1 MPPDA
6 RLEDARH
13 LQALHD
19 PSPRLDLTPRHVLQ
33 QPPTLTRAV
42 RVVRAARSLGVAALV
57 HLGFAAAFVYLLSFR
72 DTLPPREVELP
83 VEIVTM
89 PAETP
94 KPALPKGDARESGGP
109 KGSGSRDDAKGTAKG
124 DASKADASKADVPKA
139 DVPKADA
146 SKADAARPSPTQA
159 LQQALAAPVA
169 PDAHPP
175 APPRAQPIAPDPPK
189 TAAPERPQAAP
200 PSPAPPPTSGN
211 PAGGTAGPK
220 LVEAPPE
227 PTRAATDTKPDKPA
241 NLEPDLKQV
250 DEATHEARPAEVP
263 RTLSTTDA
271 KAAFA
276 VPAPLPPKP
285 NPVAKLTAP
294 VPTRTPSATDK
305 LAAALP
311 MDLAAMPLSF
321 RNVLSGNGAQVS
333 AAYKGLV
340 YGRFNR
346 DIAEQAQRQHLKGQV
361 IVAFSIG
368 DTGEIVDLSVVQSS
382 GNAALD
388 ALGLEMIR
396 SAAPFPPPPPE
407 AQRSF
412 TPAFSFGP

>member
-19 PSPRLDLTPRHVLQ
+19 PSPRLDLTPHHILQ
-33 QPPTLTRAV
+33 QPPILSRAA
-42 RVVRAARSLGVAALV
+42 RVVRAARSLGAAALV
-57 HLGFAAAFVYLLSFR
+57 HLGFAAAFVFLLSFR
-72 DTLPPREVELP
+72 DAVPPREVELP
-83 VEIVTM
+83 VEIVTL
-89 PAETP
+89 PPETP
-94 KPALPKGDARESGGP
+94 KPAPPKGDARESGGP
-109 KGSGSRDDAKGTAKG
+109 KGSGSRSDAKG
-124 DASKADASKADVPKA
+124 DATKADATRSDG
-139 DVPKADA
+139 
-146 SKADAARPSPTQA
+146 ARPSPTQA
-159 LQQALAAPVA
+159 LQQALATPVA
-169 PDAHPP
+169 PDPHPP
-175 APPRAQPIAPDPPK
+175 APPRVQPVAPEPAKTPAPD
-189 TAAPERPQAAP
+189 RPQAAKP
-200 PSPAPPPTSGN
+200 APDRLQAAKPAPAPPPASGS
-211 PAGGTAGPK
+211 PAGATAGPK

-250 DEATHEARPAEVP
+250 DEATHEARPAEAP
-263 RTLSTTDA
+263 RTLATSDA

-276 VPAPLPPKP
+276 VPAPLPPRP
-285 NPVAKLTAP
+285 DPVAKPAAP

-311 MDLAAMPLSF
+311 MDLGAMPLSF

>member
-19 PSPRLDLTPRHVLQ
+19 PSPRLDLTPRHILQ
-33 QPPTLTRAV
+33 QPPFLSWAERL
-42 RVVRAARSLGVAALV
+42 RRGARSLAAAALV
-57 HLGFAAAFVYLLSFR
+57 HAGFAAAFVYLLSFR
-72 DTLPPREVELP
+72 DAIPPREVELP
-83 VEIVTM
+83 IEIVTL
-89 PAETP
+89 PAEPP
-94 KPALPKGDARESGGP
+94 KPAPPKGDARESGGP
-109 KGSGSRDDAKGTAKG
+109 QGSGSKGEAKDEG
-124 DASKADASKADVPKA
+124 
-139 DVPKADA
+139 KADA

-159 LQQALAAPVA
+159 LRQALAAPVA
-169 PDAHPP
+169 PDPHPP
-175 APPRAQPIAPDPPK
+175 APPRVQPIAPDPPK
-189 TAAPERPQAAP
+189 TTAPERAKEAK
-200 PSPAPPPTSGN
+200 PSPAPPPASQAA
-211 PAGGTAGPK
+211 AGGTAGPK
-220 LVEAPPE
+220 LVEAPPA

-250 DEATHEARPAEVP
+250 DAATHEARPADVP
-263 RTLSTTDA
+263 RTLATSDP

-285 NPVAKLTAP
+285 NPVETPAAPIPAK
-294 VPTRTPSATDK
+294 TPSATDK

-311 MDLAAMPLSF
+311 MDLGAMPLSF

-361 IVAFSIG
+361 IVAFTIG
-368 DTGEIVDLSVVQSS
+368 DTGEIVDLSVVESS

>member
-19 PSPRLDLTPRHVLQ
+19 PSPRLDLTPRHILQ

-42 RVVRAARSLGVAALV
+42 RVVRAMRSLGVAALV

-72 DTLPPREVELP
+72 DAVPPREVELP
-83 VEIVTM
+83 VEIVTL
-89 PAETP
+89 PAEPP
-94 KPALPKGDARESGGP
+94 KPAPPKGDARESGGP
-109 KGSGSRDDAKGTAKG
+109 KGSGSKG
-124 DASKADASKADVPKA
+124 DAKDEGKADAR
-139 DVPKADA
+139 PKADA
-146 SKADAARPSPTQA
+146 SKADAARPSPTEA
-159 LQQALAAPVA
+159 LQQAVAAPVA
-169 PDAHPP
+169 PDPHPP
-175 APPRAQPIAPDPPK
+175 APPRVQPVAPDPPK
-189 TAAPERPQAAP
+189 TAAPERPQAAK
-200 PSPAPPPTSGN
+200 PSPAPPPASGN

-285 NPVAKLTAP
+285 NPVAKPAAP